1 MKYYLGIILPYAIVL
16 IKTDVGTERDVL
28 KKLMNVEGVVE
39 AYEVYGMYDIVAK
52 IFADSYEKLRE
63 TVMKDIRSIKEIQET
78 TTMIVVESVKK

>member
-1 MKYYLGIILPYAIVL
+1 MPYAIVL

-63 TVMKDIRSIKEIQET
+63 TVMRDIRSIKEIQET

>member
-1 MKYYLGIILPYAIVL
+1 MPYAIVL

-39 AYEVYGMYDIVAK
+39 AYEVYGMYDIVVK

>member
-1 MKYYLGIILPYAIVL
+1 MPYAIVL

-78 TTMIVVESVKK
+78 TTMIVVETVKK

>member
-1 MKYYLGIILPYAIVL
+1 MPYAIVL

>member
-1 MKYYLGIILPYAIVL
+1 MPYAIVL

-63 TVMKDIRSIKEIQET
+63 MVMRDIRSIKEIQET